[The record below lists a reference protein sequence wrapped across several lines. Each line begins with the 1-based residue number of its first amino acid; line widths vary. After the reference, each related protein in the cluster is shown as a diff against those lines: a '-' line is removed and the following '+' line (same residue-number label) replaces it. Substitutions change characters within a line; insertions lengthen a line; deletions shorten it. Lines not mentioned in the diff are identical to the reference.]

1 MGKIAINNERCKGCD
16 LCVHF
21 CPKQVILHGSS
32 FNSKGHRPPKFQDDG
47 VCTGC
52 AICARICPDVAIEV
66 WR

>member
-1 MGKIAINNERCKGCD
+1 MGRILIKSERCKGCD

-21 CPKQVILHGSS
+21 CPKEVIERGKAI
-32 FNSKGHRPPKFQDDG
+32 NSRGQRPPQFNDNG

-52 AICARICPDVAIEV
+52 AICARVCPDVAIEV